1 VIDALKQVSG
11 HSFVSFPTEGKKP
24 DGGERDMKTL
34 GLNLEKARPVLI
46 KFGTVFQT
54 LTLQN

>member
-1 VIDALKQVSG
+1 
-11 HSFVSFPTEGKKP
+11 
-24 DGGERDMKTL
+24 MKTL